1 VYQTLVFSHF
11 TPSIHKI
18 LTKMAILPLTLKLH
32 RFEFQNY
39 NTHLAQNDVVLGIKF
54 LFFFFLRRRWK
65 LGGKKKPHSRS
76 GGGRTTPMPKGVAEP
91 KKKNEKWVKMGFGLL
106 GVATPKGLGVAS
118 ATSYWPPILAKG
130 VAPNFHL
137 FFFFN
142 FHL

>member
-1 VYQTLVFSHF
+1 
-11 TPSIHKI
+11 
-18 LTKMAILPLTLKLH
+18 MAILPLTLKLR
-32 RFEFQNY
+32 RFKFQNY

-54 LFFFFLRRRWK
+54 LFFFFK
-65 LGGKKKPHSRS
+65 KKMEIGGEKKPHSRS
-76 GGGRTTPMPKGVAEP
+76 GGGRTTPMPKGVAEL
-91 KKKNEKWVKMGFGLL
+91 KTKNEKWVKMGFGLL

-137 FFFFN
+137 FFFFFN

>member
-1 VYQTLVFSHF
+1 ME
-11 TPSIHKI
+11 I
-18 LTKMAILPLTLKLH
+18 
-32 RFEFQNY
+32 
-39 NTHLAQNDVVLGIKF
+39 
-54 LFFFFLRRRWK
+54 
-65 LGGKKKPHSRS
+65 GGKKKTPQSVWGWSNHPHAQ
-76 GGGRTTPMPKGVAEP
+76 GGGRA

>member
-1 VYQTLVFSHF
+1 ME
-11 TPSIHKI
+11 I
-18 LTKMAILPLTLKLH
+18 
-32 RFEFQNY
+32 
-39 NTHLAQNDVVLGIKF
+39 
-54 LFFFFLRRRWK
+54 
-65 LGGKKKPHSRS
+65 GGKKKNPTVSL
-76 GGGRTTPMPKGVAEP
+76 GVVEP
-91 KKKNEKWVKMGFGLL
+91 PPCPRGWPSQKNEKWVKLGFGLL